1 MSTEIVAAVNPFA
14 MAARSESALAEA
26 GSTREAHEVQAMMVI
41 AKRFPR
47 DPVQSTDA
55 ILQACSRPTLAE
67 NSLYSYSRGGSEITG
82 PSIRLAEAI
91 CQNWG
96 NIDSGFKELA
106 RGIGPDKVGY
116 SEVLSFAWDM
126 QTNSRKTIAFRVR
139 HWRDTKKGGYALTD
153 ERDIYELVA
162 NQASRRTRNCILATV
177 PGDVVEAAQRQCEL
191 TLSAHADTSPE
202 AIKKLVAAFSEFGV
216 TREQIEKRIQRR
228 LDTITPAQIIS
239 FKKIYA
245 SLRDGMSAPKDW
257 FPDLAPTPGQA
268 SPVLSRLKE
277 KVNESLIKAGAMPA
291 ILPDDPPFDPETGEI
306 TGREPGE
313 EG

>member
-1 MSTEIVAAVNPFA
+1 MSTETAAVNPFA
-14 MAARSESALAEA
+14 LAVRTESALAEA
-26 GSTREAHEVQAMMVI
+26 STTREAHEVQSMMVI

-47 DPVQSTDA
+47 DPVQAMDA
-55 ILQACSRPTLAE
+55 ILQSCSRPTLAE
-67 NSLYSYSRGGSEITG
+67 HSLYSYSRGGSEITG

-91 CQNWG
+91 CQSWG
-96 NIDSGFKELA
+96 NMDSGFKEIS

-116 SEVLSFAWDM
+116 SEVLAFAWDM
-126 QTNSRKTIAFRVR
+126 QANSRKTIAFRVR

-177 PGDVVEAAQRQCEL
+177 PGDVVESAQRQCEL
-191 TLSAHADTSPE
+191 TLTAHADTSAE
-202 AIKKLVAAFSEFGV
+202 AIKKLISAFAEFGV
-216 TREQIEKRIQRR
+216 TKEQIEKRIQRR
-228 LDTITPAQIIS
+228 IDTITPVQIIS

-245 SLRDGMSAPKDW
+245 SLRDGVSAPKDW
-257 FPDLAPTPGQA
+257 FQDSAPAQSQV
-268 SPVLSRLKE
+268 SPVSAKIKE
-277 KVNESLIKAGAMPA
+277 KINESLVKAGAMPA
-291 ILPDDPPFDPETGEI
+291 IIPDDPPFDPETGEI